1 MRRTLYITMARRKTH
16 FIPGHYY
23 HIFNRGSNLG
33 LIFRE
38 PENYRFLL
46 SRVKKY
52 SSRFNIT
59 VIAYCFMPN
68 HYHFLL
74 RQEGME
80 SISKFVQRTFNSYTK
95 AFNKVFHRTGTLF
108 EGSFK
113 SIHIERD
120 NHIIHLCR
128 YIHRNPLEAG
138 LVTNLDDWP
147 YSNYLEWVGRR
158 SGTLYD
164 AKYVQTHFS
173 NSEEYESFVLDY
185 FPTKSV
191 NQTIQTLSLEN

>member
-1 MRRTLYITMARRKTH
+1 MARRKVK
-16 FIPGHYY
+16 FLAEHYY
-23 HIFNRGSNLG
+23 HVYNRGTNRE

-46 SRVKKY
+46 SRVKNY

-80 SISKFVQRTFNSYTK
+80 SISAFVQRTINSYTK
-95 AFNKVFHRTGTLF
+95 AFNKAYQRTGTLF
-108 EGSFK
+108 EGPFK
-113 SIHIERD
+113 SLHIERD
-120 NHIIHLCR
+120 SHLIYLCR

-138 LVTNLDDWP
+138 LVTNLDNWP

-158 SGTLYD
+158 CGTLYD
-164 AKYVQTHFS
+164 AKFVQTHFV
-173 NSEEYESFVLDY
+173 NSDEHEQFVLEY
-185 FPTKSV
+185 IPSK
-191 NQTIQTLSLEN
+191 NIAKAIQNLSLEK